1 MNSQAINTSTSVR
14 RATSADRGHVISM
27 ISEFADYLNAIEPD
41 EVSKKN
47 LDYLADL
54 SLGPNAVATCLLA
67 ELNQVPAGYVSFHPG
82 IWEVYK
88 ALYVVS
94 LFVRPHARRL
104 GIGKCL
110 MLEARKAAKAAA
122 ADRLVW
128 FVWKKNLQAVSFYKA
143 LGGEVFDDN
152 HLMAWPVTSPAHHS

>member
-1 MNSQAINTSTSVR
+1 MNSQNINMRTLVR
-14 RATSADRGHVISM
+14 RATSADRAYVMSM
-27 ISEFADYLNAIEPD
+27 ISEFADYLNAIEPG

-54 SLGPNAVATCLLA
+54 SLGPNPVATCLIA
-67 ELNQVPAGYVSFHPG
+67 ELNQAPAGYVSFHPG

-104 GIGKCL
+104 GVGKCL
-110 MLEARKAAKAAA
+110 MLEARKAAQAAA
-122 ADRLVW
+122 ADRVVW
-128 FVWKKNLQAVSFYKA
+128 FVWKKNPLAISFYKA
-143 LGGEVFDDN
+143 LGGEIFDDN
-152 HLMAWPVTSPAHHS
+152 HLMAWPVTSPSNHC